1 MALRNNRMN
10 NEKPLETTETTIFC
24 WLVLLVKVLVG
35 EADLEAFELCFCA
48 CLQLHNQWHHK
59 QRPGNRV
66 PDERGAGGHA
76 GATSELWAVVKNSG
90 TSLRNEQYDFA
101 LFR

>member
-1 MALRNNRMN
+1 MAERNNRMN
-10 NEKPLETTETTIFC
+10 NGTLQKQQYPVGQI
-24 WLVLLVKVLVG
+24 LVV
-35 EADLEAFELCFCA
+35 EADLKAFELCFCA

-59 QRPGNRV
+59 QRPGDRV

-76 GATSELWAVVKNSG
+76 GATSELWAVAKNSG
-90 TSLRNEQYDFA
+90 FSLRNEQCDFA